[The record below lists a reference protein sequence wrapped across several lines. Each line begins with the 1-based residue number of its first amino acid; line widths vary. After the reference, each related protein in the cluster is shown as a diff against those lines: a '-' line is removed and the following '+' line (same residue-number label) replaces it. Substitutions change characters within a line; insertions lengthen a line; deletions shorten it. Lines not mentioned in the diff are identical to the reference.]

1 MNRQI
6 LIYYHFFCKKI
17 LKLKTHYNL
26 ISNQFF
32 TMPPKNCKSM
42 PSLYFTAHPFAEP
55 SGAILMP
62 NYCCCNRQAPHL
74 RKLLHATNAEVVD
87 GNNELLKNQDIYF
100 LGEFEGCS
108 NYTPN
113 SNYPTT
119 SSYRNIHT
127 PLFLQPRCNGL
138 ILNTDPFVFGNTFY
152 YSCCK
157 IRPSMATGDLVLF
170 GHRRK
175 SDFYIDTVLVLDK
188 LISRETYTQYNL
200 PTLFVDYNL
209 SLTSGGH
216 FWLCRMYAQDQQLF
230 SFIPCKIGNSAIKY
244 PKVSIPGLSTQAN
257 GGSMHGVNVQSIF
270 NSIVQQIRAQ
280 GFDLAVKLDTPPTS
294 YNPPCYSPFIP
305 GQLQPTNI
313 CGGGKKSCQKENSK
327 I

>member
-1 MNRQI
+1 
-6 LIYYHFFCKKI
+6 
-17 LKLKTHYNL
+17 
-26 ISNQFF
+26 
-32 TMPPKNCKSM
+32 M
-42 PSLYFTAHPFAEP
+42 PSLYFTAHPFDEP
-55 SGAILMP
+55 PGAMLIP
-62 NYCCCNRQAPHL
+62 NYCCCNKQAPHK
-74 RKLLHATNAEVVD
+74 RKLLHNANAEVVD
-87 GNNELLKNQDIYF
+87 SNNKLLKNRDIYF

-108 NYTPN
+108 NYIPN

-138 ILNTDPFVFGNTFY
+138 ILNTDPFVFGKTFY
-152 YSCCK
+152 YSCCM
-157 IRPSMATGDLVLF
+157 IRSSMAAGDLVLF

-175 SDFYIDTVLVLDK
+175 SDFFIDTVLVLDT

-209 SLTSGGH
+209 SLTSGSL
-216 FWLCRMYAQDQQLF
+216 FWSCRMYAQDQQLF
-230 SFIPCKIGNSAIKY
+230 SFVPCKIGNSAIKY

-280 GFDLAVKLDTPPTS
+280 GFDLAVKLDAPQAL
-294 YNPPCYSPFIP
+294 YAPPCYSSLIP
-305 GQLQPTNI
+305 GQIPSPTS
-313 CGGGKKSCQKENSK
+313 CGGGKNSCNKNSK
-327 I
+327 INY